1 MFPGDLNTILVLITS
16 LQVKPL
22 TEEEKK
28 QKLAELR
35 SKLADKR
42 AAKAVQD
49 AQDNKANEAIRRK
62 AGKVRNYLTS
72 NCFCILVLTCD
83 VP

>member
-1 MFPGDLNTILVLITS
+1 MFRVNISIMPVLITT
-16 LQVKPL
+16 LQIKPL